1 MAPSASL
8 EDAPNSK
15 WGQFMDQSDM
25 EMETKIGEVLLAT
38 SGQAQSSPA
47 AMQPGQA
54 RSGKRKRQK
63 TQNPTGQRGVA
74 SSDSLRNAK
83 RSRFATEGEQSLNE
97 YHGAS
102 SQRAGAARASGA
114 GAPIVT
120 SSGARLDR
128 GPQLPSL
135 TSLGVKCSPSST
147 TQTGLSIGVS
157 ALLPS
162 ANGPATASST
172 FKLRA
177 AATIRERAPSPSSM
191 PPGRAS
197 GQSPLAQPT
206 GSSEGPRSW
215 RDRAGHLTT

>member
-54 RSGKRKRQK
+54 RSGKRKR
-63 TQNPTGQRGVA
+63 QNPTGQRGVA

-135 TSLGVKCSPSST
+135 TSLGVKCSPSSIS
-147 TQTGLSIGVS
+147 QTGLSIGVS

-162 ANGPATASST
+162 ANGPAAASST

-177 AATIRERAPSPSSM
+177 AARSGERAPSPSSM

-197 GQSPLAQPT
+197 GQSPLAQPA
-206 GSSEGPRSW
+206 GSSENPRSW
-215 RDRAGHLTT
+215 QDRAGHLTT